1 VLILHIKHISL
12 KGFRNYENEEIELNK
27 GVNIFYGQNA
37 QGKTNIIESIYL
49 LSTGKSH
56 RSQKDNELINWDNE
70 ESKIKIY
77 YEKENQDNTLEMNL
91 KKNQKK
97 SMKHNGVKL
106 SKTGELLGNLITVIF
121 SPDHMKIIK
130 EGPAERRRFVDII
143 LSQVKPGYFYNLS
156 QYVKLVMQRNNLLMQ
171 AKNNSKLIETI
182 EIWDQQL
189 IEYGT
194 KVIKER
200 IEFLKLIGVYSNE
213 IHRSITNDK
222 ENLKMV
228 YKSSIEYKDQN
239 EQQIKEN
246 FKKELDKFRAVD
258 IKRGVTHKGPHR
270 DDILFYINDME
281 VKTYGSQGQQ
291 RTTLLSLKISELQFM
306 NNETDSYPILLLD
319 DVYSE
324 LDTERQKFLMK
335 FIKDI
340 QTFITCTDVEY
351 FKNFQIDNYSLFNV
365 VDGKTYQK

>member
-1 VLILHIKHISL
+1 MHIKHISL
-12 KGFRNYENEEIELNK
+12 NNFRNYEHEEIELNK

-56 RSQKDNELINWDNE
+56 RSQKDNELVRWNCE
-70 ESKIKIY
+70 ESKIKIS
-77 YEKENQDNTLEMNL
+77 YEKENQENNLEVYL
-91 KKNQKK
+91 KKNQRK
-97 SMKHNGVKL
+97 SLKHNGVKL
-106 SKTGELLGNLITVIF
+106 NKTGELLGNLITVIF

-171 AKNNSKLIETI
+171 VKNDPEIIDTI

-189 IEYGT
+189 LEYGT
-194 KVIKER
+194 KIIKER
-200 IEFLKLIGVYSNE
+200 IEFLKLIEIYANE
-213 IHRSITNDK
+213 IHRSITNNK
-222 ENLKMV
+222 ENLKLV
-228 YKSSIEYKDQN
+228 YKSSIEYKEPN
-239 EQQIKEN
+239 EQHIKEA
-246 FKKELDKFRAVD
+246 FKKDLEKYRAID

-306 NNETDSYPILLLD
+306 NYETDTYPILLLD
-319 DVYSE
+319 DVFSE
-324 LDTERQKFLMK
+324 LDTERQKFLMQ

-351 FKNFQIDNYSLFNV
+351 FRNLNLDNYSLFNV
-365 VDGKTYQK
+365 IEGKTYKK

>member
-12 KGFRNYENEEIELNK
+12 KDFRNYEHEEIDLNN

-56 RSQKDNELINWDNE
+56 RSQKENELIRWSKE
-70 ESKIKIY
+70 ESKIKIN
-77 YEKENQDNTLEMNL
+77 YEKDNIENNLEVYL
-91 KKNQKK
+91 KKNQRKN
-97 SMKHNGVKL
+97 MKHNGVKL
-106 SKTGELLGNLITVIF
+106 NKTGELLGNLITVIF

-156 QYVKLVMQRNNLLMQ
+156 QYVKLVTQRNNLLMQ
-171 AKNNSKLIETI
+171 AKSDKKVIDTI

-200 IEFLKLIGVYSNE
+200 IEFLKLIESYANE
-213 IHRSITNDK
+213 IHKSITNNK
-222 ENLKMV
+222 EDLKLV
-228 YKSSIEYKDQN
+228 YKSSIDYKEQN
-239 EQQIKEN
+239 EQNIKDT
-246 FKKELDKFRAVD
+246 FQKDLDKFRNID

-270 DDILFYINDME
+270 DDILFYINGME

-291 RTTLLSLKISELQFM
+291 RTTLLSLKISELKFM

-319 DVYSE
+319 DVFSE

-351 FKNFQIDNYSLFNV
+351 FKNLNLENYSLFNV
-365 VDGKTYQK
+365 KEGKIYKK

>member
-1 VLILHIKHISL
+1 MHIKHISL
-12 KGFRNYENEEIELNK
+12 KNFRNYEHEEIELNN

-56 RSQKDNELINWDNE
+56 RSQKDSELIRWSKED
-70 ESKIKIY
+70 SKIKII
-77 YEKENQDNTLEMNL
+77 YEKENIENNLEMYL

-97 SMKHNGVKL
+97 AMKHNGVKL

-143 LSQVKPGYFYNLS
+143 LSQIKPGYFYSLS
-156 QYVKLVMQRNNLLMQ
+156 QYVKLVMQRNNLLLQ
-171 AKNNSKLIETI
+171 AKSNAKIIDTI

-194 KVIKER
+194 KIIKER
-200 IEFLKLIGVYSNE
+200 IEFLKLIENYANQ
-213 IHRSITNDK
+213 IHKSITNNK
-222 ENLKMV
+222 ENLKLI
-228 YKSSIEYKDQN
+228 YKSSIDYIDHN
-239 EQQIKEN
+239 EEHIKEI
-246 FKKELDKFRAVD
+246 FQRDLDKFRNID
-258 IKRGVTHKGPHR
+258 IQRGVTHKGPHR
-270 DDILFYINDME
+270 DDLLLYINDME

-291 RTTLLSLKISELQFM
+291 RTTLLSLKIAELQFM
-306 NNETDSYPILLLD
+306 NYETDSYPILLLD
-319 DVYSE
+319 DVFSE
-324 LDTERQKFLMK
+324 LDTERQIFLMK

-351 FKNFQIDNYSLFNV
+351 FKNLNLEKHSLFNV
-365 VDGKTYQK
+365 IEGKIYNK